1 MPEHELRVIDI
12 PTGLRP
18 VLSAREKRDLEK
30 AERKIATGLKSFLEV
45 GLALKEIRDNRLYRQ
60 DYRTFEEY
68 VVARWDF
75 SRPRAYELCA
85 VSEVMADLS
94 GTPDIRSLPENEAQ
108 ANPLTRLKTATHRK
122 RAWRMALRSA
132 LKKGRPVIARDAE
145 QAVNLLSETI
155 EPTPVNGVPIFKSS
169 ESIRAAYADPPYI
182 NQAQRRYRCGEIDH
196 KALTERLETYDV
208 WALSL
213 SSTTLA

>member
-18 VLSAREKRDLEK
+18 VLTAREKRDLEK

-85 VSEVMADLS
+85 ASEVMADLS
-94 GTPDIRSLPENEAQ
+94 GTPDIRSLSENEAQ

-132 LKKGRPVIARDAE
+132 LKKGRPVTARDAE
-145 QAVNLLSETI
+145 EAVNLLSETI
-155 EPTPVNGVPIFKSS
+155 DVSVSRSRCRQEPGAGARRQDDLSKARGND
-169 ESIRAAYADPPYI
+169 SIRALIYEPAVVLSAK
-182 NQAQRRYRCGEIDH
+182 RR
-196 KALTERLETYDV
+196 
-208 WALSL
+208 
-213 SSTTLA
+213 

>member
-1 MPEHELRVIDI
+1 
-12 PTGLRP
+12 
-18 VLSAREKRDLEK
+18 
-30 AERKIATGLKSFLEV
+30 
-45 GLALKEIRDNRLYRQ
+45 
-60 DYRTFEEY
+60 
-68 VVARWDF
+68 
-75 SRPRAYELCA
+75 
-85 VSEVMADLS
+85 
-94 GTPDIRSLPENEAQ
+94 
-108 ANPLTRLKTATHRK
+108 
-122 RAWRMALRSA
+122 MALRSA